1 MRSGGR
7 PPQPTALKILKGNP
21 GRRPLNK
28 HEPQPTGIPAQPAFL
43 DDVAAAEWC
52 RIVPLLTQCG
62 MLGAIDVAG
71 LTGYCQAWSRY
82 IQAELDLR
90 TSGTTYM
97 QGAIP
102 CMHPNVKRV
111 HEALLDLKQFIVEFG
126 LTPSSRSRIKV
137 DQPVPRSKI
146 DEFRERHGG

>member
-1 MRSGGR
+1 
-7 PPQPTALKILKGNP
+7 
-21 GRRPLNK
+21 
-28 HEPQPTGIPAQPAFL
+28 
-43 DDVAAAEWC
+43 
-52 RIVPLLTQCG
+52 
-62 MLGAIDVAG
+62 MLGATDVAG

-97 QGAIP
+97 QGAIR
-102 CMHPNVKRV
+102 CLHPNVKRV

-137 DQPVPRSKI
+137 DQPAPKSKV
-146 DEFRERHGG
+146 DAFLEKHGG